1 MTRNDKGIPLIRD
14 PIKTFV
20 PVNPAEGKKAIK
32 NDVFTI
38 FDNEYDLLKNQR
50 KKDLFDSKTKIMG
63 PAFKTSSIYDN
74 ATGKDWT

>member
-1 MTRNDKGIPLIRD
+1 VVKE

-38 FDNEYDLLKNQR
+38 FDNEYDLLKDKKR
-50 KKDLFDSKTKIMG
+50 KDMFESKTKMG
-63 PAFKTSSIYDN
+63 PAFKTASIYDN